1 MHAQPQVDRWR
12 CLPLHFHPPCPGT
25 HARKNRK
32 AIHEQEDPR
41 ICCSRCRS
49 CASFWRICISTSI
62 SISEDLLTRIPGPLT
77 GGEAST
83 GIDEQNAVK
92 YAIKVFEAA
101 NPNIKINL
109 VSVDDEGDPAVASK
123 VAPGVGTNRKIIG
136 LVGPAYSGA
145 TIASLP
151 YYKAGNLTVI
161 SPSAT
166 RVSLT
171 DPKSPT
177 AKSDYGRPIF
187 HRVVATDDKQ
197 GPALA
202 KFATK
207 GVAAAKVFV
216 FDDQSSYAV
225 PLRGYVEAAIK
236 KISGASV
243 VGSGDSVINTTT
255 DYSPT
260 IAKIKSSGANV
271 VIYTGYYSAAAIFI
285 KQLRDSGSTAVFAG
299 GDGVFNQE
307 FAKLAG
313 KSAENARLTGVA
325 GLADVDA
332 KLEADFKA
340 KIGVSSGVYAVESID
355 AANIFLSG
363 IKNGKTT
370 RAAMNKWVKAYNF
383 KGIAGA
389 TIKFNPVSYTHLTLP
404 TTPYV

>member
-1 MHAQPQVDRWR
+1 MNKKIQGSAALVAAAA
-12 CLPLHFHPPCPGT
+12 LAFG
-25 HARKNRK
+25 AF
-32 AIHEQEDPR
+32 
-41 ICCSRCRS
+41 
-49 CASFWRICISTSI
+49 ASAPASASVKTYS
-62 SISEDLLTRIPGPLT
+62 LAYQGPLT

-207 GVAAAKVFV
+207 GVSSPKVFV

-271 VIYTGYYSAAAIFI
+271 VIYTGYYSAAAIFV

-313 KSAENARLTGVA
+313 KSAEGARLTGVA

-389 TIKFNPVSYTHLTLP
+389 TIKFNQHGDISEGGFAGFLVTGGKLVNQGPVA
-404 TTPYV
+404 

>member
-1 MHAQPQVDRWR
+1 MN
-12 CLPLHFHPPCPGT
+12 
-25 HARKNRK
+25 KKIK
-32 AIHEQEDPR
+32 A
-41 ICCSRCRS
+41 SAAVVAAFALS
-49 CASFWRICISTSI
+49 LGAFAATSASAATKTYT
-62 SISEDLLTRIPGPLT
+62 LAYQGPLS

-83 GIDEQNAVK
+83 GIDEQNGVK
-92 YAIKVFEAA
+92 YAIKVWEAA
-101 NPNIKINL
+101 NPGIKINL

-123 VAPGVGTNRKIIG
+123 VAPGVGANKKIIG

-177 AKSDYGRPIF
+177 VKSDYGRPIF

-207 GVAAAKVFV
+207 GIAAAKVFV

-236 KISGASV
+236 KITGASI
-243 VGSGDSVINTTT
+243 VGAGDSVINTTT

-313 KSAENARLTGVA
+313 KSGEGALLTGVA

-332 KLEADFKA
+332 TIEADFKA

-389 TIKFNPVSYTHLTLP
+389 TIKFNQHGDISEGGFAGFLVTGGKLVNKGPVA
-404 TTPYV
+404 

>member
-1 MHAQPQVDRWR
+1 MNKKIQRSLAVVSAAALVFGVAAAQ
-12 CLPLHFHPPCPGT
+12 
-25 HARKNRK
+25 
-32 AIHEQEDPR
+32 
-41 ICCSRCRS
+41 
-49 CASFWRICISTSI
+49 TSANAAPKTVYI
-62 SISEDLLTRIPGPLT
+62 AYQGPLS

-83 GIDEQNAVK
+83 GTDEQNAVK
-92 YAIKVFEAA
+92 YAIKLFNAKNKAKYNV
-101 NPNIKINL
+101 KL
-109 VSVDDEGDPAVASK
+109 VSIDDQGDPAVAGT
-123 VAPGVGTNRKIIG
+123 VAPGIG
-136 LVGPAYSGA
+136 KNKNILGVVGPAYSGA

-151 YYKAGNLTVI
+151 FYKAGGLVLI

-171 DPKSPT
+171 DPSSP
-177 AKSDYGRPIF
+177 DFGGPVF
-187 HRVVATDDKQ
+187 HRVVGKDDLQ

-202 KFATK
+202 KYATA
-207 GVAAAKVFV
+207 GLTNPKVFI

-225 PLRGYVEAAIK
+225 PLAGYVTSGLK
-236 KISGASV
+236 KVAGATV
-243 VGSGDSVINTTT
+243 VGTDSVPNTTT
-255 DYSPT
+255 DFSPT
-260 IAKIKSSGANV
+260 IAKIATSKADV
-271 VIYTGYYSAAAIFI
+271 VIYTGYYSQAAVFI
-285 KQLRDSGSTAVFAG
+285 KQLRDSGSKAIFAG

-313 KSAENARLTGVA
+313 KSAEGARLTGVA

-370 RAAMNKWVKAYNF
+370 RAAMNKWVKSYNF

-389 TIKFNPVSYTHLTLP
+389 NIKFNQHGDISEGGFAGFLVTGGKLVNQGPVA
-404 TTPYV
+404 

>member
-1 MHAQPQVDRWR
+1 MN
-12 CLPLHFHPPCPGT
+12 
-25 HARKNRK
+25 KKIK
-32 AIHEQEDPR
+32 A
-41 ICCSRCRS
+41 SAAVVAAFALS
-49 CASFWRICISTSI
+49 LGAFAATSASAATKTYT
-62 SISEDLLTRIPGPLT
+62 LAYQGPLS

-83 GIDEQNAVK
+83 GIDEQNGVK
-92 YAIKVFEAA
+92 YAIKVWEAA
-101 NPNIKINL
+101 NPGIKINL

-123 VAPGVGTNRKIIG
+123 VAPGVGANKKIIG

-177 AKSDYGRPIF
+177 VKSDYGRPIF

-207 GVAAAKVFV
+207 GIAAAKVFV

-236 KISGASV
+236 KITGASI
-243 VGSGDSVINTTT
+243 VGAGDSVINTTT

-313 KSAENARLTGVA
+313 KSGEGALLTGVA

-332 KLEADFKA
+332 TIEADFKA

-370 RAAMNKWVKAYNF
+370 RAAMNKWVKAYSF

-389 TIKFNPVSYTHLTLP
+389 TIKFNQHGDISEGGFAGFLVTGGKLVNKGPVA
-404 TTPYV
+404 